1 MNQKKNMSLLSVKM
15 SRMFKQALSH
25 SVGFLADGLYAFRL
39 SSDVFSLERDK
50 SPQAKYRLLVV
61 GREHY
66 HESVRDYPVGD
77 IKDLKRILSEQ
88 IDLSP
93 YQGETFHVI
102 EKLSAQ
108 SCRVI
113 TWIIKKTSI
122 DNLPFRPW
130 LMVPET
136 FCLLHCSSPSTP
148 FTISRAGEE
157 VTVVAADSGLFSF
170 LNVKEADENTLSYI
184 KSAIPYLG
192 HAGFNGELKAEED
205 AASILWRGLSVAI
218 FSHPTSFLMKMEK
231 SSSYPWN
238 KAFKL
243 SAIIFALYV
252 MVSSGL
258 ILGSNVWAD
267 YKLNEIQ
274 KRNVEVM
281 QIRNNFRSQSSLAA
295 NINDTLKNMLPT
307 WTVWEIFLGLQHSDA
322 QVTAISYGNG
332 LLTLTGTSSRATDV
346 LAELGENKFVQSAEF
361 SSPVRKTRDRER
373 FIIEAKLLPMSSDVK
388 KPLLGEQ

>member
-1 MNQKKNMSLLSVKM
+1 
-15 SRMFKQALSH
+15 MFKQALSH

-281 QIRNNFRSQSSLAA
+281 QIRNNFRSQASLAA

>member
-1 MNQKKNMSLLSVKM
+1 MSLLSVKM